1 MTDPYLEQVQ
11 PGPTEH
17 FDLVVVGAGPAGE
30 KGAAQAAYFGKR
42 VCIIEKAPRPGGAAV
57 NTGTI
62 PSKTL
67 RETALYFSGLRQRGL
82 YGIDYTVK
90 TDITISDF
98 MYRERAVVESEW
110 ERIGHNLDRH
120 GIMSVQGMARFIG
133 PNAVEVLQ
141 YRKPPRRITGEIFL
155 VVTGSAPLRPPIFPF
170 DDEVVVDSDSVLR
183 LPAIPARMIVV
194 GGGVIGSEYACI
206 FGALGCKVTLVNA
219 LPRLLRQLDPDAS
232 EALAAAMTRRLG
244 INVISQADVS
254 GIKVENG
261 IADVTL
267 SNGTSHAAECVLVT
281 VGRRGNTDELELPSA
296 GVTVN
301 ARGYIEVDAMYRT
314 STSNIYAAGDVIGFP
329 ALASVSMEQARVA
342 ICHAFD
348 LRYKREVSRV
358 LPYAVWTIPEVAM
371 VGETEDTLRG
381 AGTDFEVG
389 KAGFRTNA
397 RGEIIGESE
406 GFIKLL
412 FAPDTQQI
420 LGATVVGEGASELI
434 HVASAAMHFNATL
447 DLFIQSVYNYPTL
460 GESFKY
466 AAYDGLQRLQKRMGL
481 KPGLRMTGTFR
492 PTPSMGIS
500 APAE

>member
-1 MTDPYLEQVQ
+1 MTDPTLAAIV
-11 PGPTEH
+11 PREH
-17 FDLVVVGAGPAGE
+17 FDLIVVGNGPAGE
-30 KGAAQAAYFGKR
+30 KGAAQAAYFGKK

-90 TDITISDF
+90 SDITISDF

-110 ERIGHNLDRH
+110 ERIQTNLDRH
-120 GIMSVQGMARFIG
+120 GIVTVQGMARFLG
-133 PNAVEVLQ
+133 PNGIEVLQ
-141 YRKPPRRITGEIFL
+141 YRNDPRRLTGEIIL
-155 VVTGSAPLRPPIFPF
+155 VTTGSAPLRPAIFPY
-170 DDEVVVDSDSVLR
+170 DDEIIVDSDSVLR
-183 LPAIPARMIVV
+183 LPAIPSRMIVV
-194 GGGVIGSEYACI
+194 GGGVIGTEYACI

-232 EALAAAMTRRLG
+232 DALATAMTRRLG
-244 INVISQADVS
+244 INVISSVDVT
-254 GIKVENG
+254 GVKVENG
-261 IADVTL
+261 LAEVTL
-267 SNGTSHAAECVLVT
+267 SNDSVHHAECVLVT
-281 VGRRGNTDELELPSA
+281 VGRRGNTDQLELPNA

-301 ARGYIEVDAMYRT
+301 SRGYIEVDAMYRT

-371 VGETEDTLRG
+371 VGETEDTLHG
-381 AGTDFEVG
+381 ASTDFEIG
-389 KAGFRTNA
+389 KASFRNNA

-434 HVASAAMHFNATL
+434 HIASTAMQQQATL
-447 DLFIQSVYNYPTL
+447 DTFIQAVFNYPTL
-460 GESFKY
+460 AESYKY
-466 AAYDGLQRLQKRMGL
+466 AAYDGLQRLRKRFGNS
-481 KPGLRMTGTFR
+481 PGLRMTGAFR
-492 PTPSMGIS
+492 PTPSVGIS
-500 APAE
+500 APTE

>member
-1 MTDPYLEQVQ
+1 MTDPTLASIA
-11 PGPTEH
+11 PPEH
-17 FDLVVVGAGPAGE
+17 FDLIVIGGGPGGE
-30 KGAAQAAYFGKR
+30 KGAAQAAYFGKK
-42 VCIIEKAPRPGGAAV
+42 VCIVEKAPRPGGAAV

-90 TDITISDF
+90 SNITISDF
-98 MYRERAVVESEW
+98 MFRERAVVESEW
-110 ERIGHNLDRH
+110 ERIQQNLDRH
-120 GIMSVQGMARFIG
+120 GIVTVNGMARFIG
-133 PNAVEVLQ
+133 PNAIEVHQ
-141 YRKPPRRITGEIFL
+141 YRNPPRRLTGEIIL
-155 VVTGSAPLRPPIFPF
+155 VTTGSAPLRPAIFPF
-170 DDEVVVDSDSVLR
+170 DDEVIVDSDSVLR

-194 GGGVIGSEYACI
+194 GGGVIGCEYACI

-232 EALAAAMTRRLG
+232 EALATAMTRRLG
-244 INVISQADVS
+244 INVIEETDVTAV
-254 GIKVENG
+254 KVENG
-261 IADVTL
+261 LAEVAL
-267 SNGTSHAAECVLVT
+267 SNGTVHFAECVLVT
-281 VGRRGNTDELELPSA
+281 VGRRGNTDQLELPAA

-301 ARGYIEVDAMYRT
+301 ARGYIDVDGMYRT

-389 KAGFRTNA
+389 KASFRHNA

-412 FAPDTQQI
+412 FAPDSQQI
-420 LGATVVGEGASELI
+420 LGCTVVGESASEII
-434 HVASAAMHFNATL
+434 HVASTAMQHHATL
-447 DLFIQSVYNYPTL
+447 DLFIQAVYNYPTL
-460 GESFKY
+460 SESYKY
-466 AAYDGLQRLQKRMGL
+466 AAYDGMQRLQKRFGNS
-481 KPGLRMTGTFR
+481 PGLRMTGAFR
-492 PTPSMGIS
+492 PTPSMGVA
-500 APAE
+500 APKE